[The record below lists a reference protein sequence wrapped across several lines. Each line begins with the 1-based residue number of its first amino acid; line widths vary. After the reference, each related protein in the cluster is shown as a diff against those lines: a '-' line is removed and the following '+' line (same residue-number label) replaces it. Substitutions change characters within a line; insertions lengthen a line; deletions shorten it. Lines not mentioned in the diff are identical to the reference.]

1 MSKVL
6 ILMGSDSDFKTMRKA
21 VDILDEFEVGSEV
34 RVLSVHRVPDIALKA
49 ARNAEK
55 NGFGVIIAGAGMAAH
70 LAGAVAGH
78 TVLPVVGV
86 PIASGAL
93 QGQDALHSTVMMPPG
108 VPVGTMAIDGAHNAG
123 IFALQILGVGDDR
136 IRQKLHVLKQDMA
149 DKVLAK
155 DRKIQEELQS

>member
-21 VDILDEFEVGSEV
+21 VDILDEFEVGHEV
-34 RVLSVHRVPDIALKA
+34 RVLSVHRVPEIALEA

-86 PIASGAL
+86 PIAAGAL

-136 IRQKLHVLKQDMA
+136 IRQQLHVLKQNMA
-149 DKVLAK
+149 EKVLAK

>member
-21 VDILDEFEVGSEV
+21 VDILEEFEVGHEV
-34 RVLSVHRVPDIALKA
+34 RVLSVHRVPEIALEA
-49 ARNAEK
+49 ARNAEE
-55 NGFGVIIAGAGMAAH
+55 NGFGVII
-70 LAGAVAGH
+70 AVAGH

-86 PIASGAL
+86 PIAAGAL

-136 IRQKLHVLKQDMA
+136 IRQKLHVLKQNMA
-149 DKVLAK
+149 EKVLAK